1 MRISDWSSDVCSSDL
16 ELADEKADAA
26 GEERHPVELMPWRLH
41 DIRRTGTTNLQALG
55 FPIEVGERVI
65 NHHQRG
71 EASGIRAVY
80 NLYEYLPEKTRALNA
95 WGEFLGNLVKGG
107 GSSANVVPIAAART

>member
-1 MRISDWSSDVCSSDL
+1 
-16 ELADEKADAA
+16 
-26 GEERHPVELMPWRLH
+26 MPWRLH

-65 NHHQRG
+65 NHHQGG

-95 WGEFLGNLVKGG
+95 WGEFLGHLVKGG
-107 GSSANVVPIAAART
+107 GSSSTVAPIAAARPGTGGEARVATENAVSGPAGRVL